1 MNQWEVF
8 VMDLSELAEGKDLE
22 LTIRTLNPGI
32 HKYTYK
38 RVKAKVSPALDKFE
52 DRLQVRFG
60 RGQLSDKK
68 FSIQVLEEV
77 QRTPAK
83 YL

>member
-8 VMDLSELAEGKDLE
+8 VMDLAELAEGKELE

-38 RVKAKVSPALDKFE
+38 RVRARVSAALDRFP
-52 DRLQVRFG
+52 DRLQVRMG
-60 RGQLSDKK
+60 RGQLSDRK
-68 FSIQVLEEV
+68 FSIEVLEEI
-77 QRTPAK
+77 RRLPAK
-83 YL
+83 YQ